1 MVKNANGGYA
11 ILLVFVLT
19 IAGGLAAGLV
29 GGPSD
34 AGLLIGFLVG
44 IAILLTIE
52 YASTVFRKT

>member
-29 GGPSD
+29 GM
-34 AGLLIGFLVG
+34 LIGFLVG